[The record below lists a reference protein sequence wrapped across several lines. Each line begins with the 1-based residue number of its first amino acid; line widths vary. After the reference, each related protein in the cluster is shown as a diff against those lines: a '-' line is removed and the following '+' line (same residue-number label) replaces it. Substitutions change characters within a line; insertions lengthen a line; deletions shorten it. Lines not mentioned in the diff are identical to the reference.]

1 MKVIDWISYKEAG
14 DKEDSLGGWGGWF
27 NAAMLGGPDGPDT
40 VETKTFGERHT
51 SGGTPWDEYVESTT
65 TSEKEAAYAEA
76 LRKSIVQHDVR
87 YGGFWHQYSENG
99 VPLFEDGTVAT
110 FSMRA
115 WGDLLAAIWSDVDG
129 KPYCYA
135 DFAWYSEWDEK
146 KE

>member
-1 MKVIDWISYKEAG
+1 MMRVIDWISYAG
-14 DKEDSLGGWGGWF
+14 TENKKDSLGGWGGWF
-27 NAAMLGGPDGPDT
+27 NASMLGTAGDAGREVT
-40 VETKTFGERHT
+40 GERHT
-51 SGGTPWDEYVESTT
+51 SGTSPWDEYVESTT
-65 TSEKEAAYAEA
+65 TTEKEAAYAEA

-135 DFAWYSEWDEK
+135 DFAWYSEWDDR